1 MHKKTIIIFIL
12 PLLCVIPAFA
22 EIRSLNDIFPNL
34 PPDIRSSAFSSTG
47 YINSSNRKSGFAYIG
62 AGQSGHTGIDP
73 QIFNTIL
80 GKNPSHL
87 IESLL
92 VISGKPDAKLL
103 DAYNALGNIRGLK
116 GILYHS
122 DTRNRDIPL
131 FDDATRIVSDK
142 KTTAIPDPNPATSVP
157 AAETI
162 YVRLKDT
169 NFGNTYYRAE
179 ISLFQNGLLYRLSN
193 FKNISFLFIP
203 IIKEEKLN
211 AQLYIEPI
219 QEGILI
225 YGFAGADVSDF
236 IASMVDMGSSVSKRL
251 AVIISWIADGI
262 IRTK

>member
-1 MHKKTIIIFIL
+1 MHKKLIITLIL
-12 PLLCVIPAFA
+12 PLLCAISVFA
-22 EIRSLNDIFPNL
+22 ETRALNDIFPNL
-34 PPDIRSSAFSSTG
+34 PPDIRSSAFTGTG
-47 YINSSNRKSGFAYIG
+47 YIKSSNRKSGFVYIG
-62 AGQSGHTGIDP
+62 AGQSGYTGIDP
-73 QIFNTIL
+73 QIVNTIL

-92 VISGKPDAKLL
+92 VIPGKPDTNLL
-103 DAYNALGNIRGLK
+103 NAYNALSNIRGLK

-122 DTRNRDIPL
+122 DTRKRNIPL
-131 FDDATRIVSDK
+131 FEDATRIVSDK
-142 KTTAIPDPNPATSVP
+142 KTTAIPDPNPARSIP

-162 YVRLKDT
+162 YIRLKDT

-193 FKNISFLFIP
+193 FRNISFLFFP

-236 IASMVDMGSSVSKRL
+236 ISSMVDMGSSVSKRL

-262 IRTK
+262 ITGK

>member
-1 MHKKTIIIFIL
+1 MHKKTIIIL
-12 PLLCVIPAFA
+12 ALTLLCVIPVFA
-22 EIRSLNDIFPNL
+22 EIRTLDDIFPNL
-34 PPDIRSSAFSSTG
+34 PPDIRASAFTGTG
-47 YINSSNRKSGFAYIG
+47 YINSSSRKSGFSYIG
-62 AGQSGHTGIDP
+62 AGGLDP
-73 QIFNTIL
+73 QIVNTIL

-92 VISGKPDAKLL
+92 VIPGNPDANLL

-122 DTRNRDIPL
+122 DTRNRKIPL
-131 FDDATRIVSDK
+131 FEDATRIVSDK
-142 KTTAIPDPNPATSVP
+142 KTTAIPDPNPARNIP
-157 AAETI
+157 AAEII

-179 ISLFQNGLLYRLSN
+179 ISLFQDGLVYRLSN
-193 FKNISFLFIP
+193 FRNISFLFIP

-236 IASMVDMGSSVSKRL
+236 IASMVDMGSSVGKRL

-262 IRTK
+262 IKPK